1 MVKKPLSQCPVCN
14 GQLQIARLTCPACGI
29 SLEGDLPA
37 SRLSLLSADQQQFV
51 ETFLR
56 AGGNIKEVERE
67 LGISYPTVRKKL
79 DEVVQVLGYG
89 SRSQIRRREEVL
101 EAVDRGDIPP
111 KEGIRLLRE
120 LRDHAYA

>member
-1 MVKKPLSQCPVCN
+1 MRKPLSQCPVCN
-14 GQLQIARLTCPACGI
+14 GQLQIARLTCDGCGI

-37 SRLSLLSADQQQFV
+37 SRLSLLSGDQQQFV
-51 ETFLR
+51 ETFLL

-79 DEVVQVLGYG
+79 SEVTQVLGYG
-89 SRSQIRRREEVL
+89 SSSQIKGREEIL
-101 EAVDRGDIPP
+101 EAVERGDIPP

-120 LRDHAYA
+120 LRDHA